1 MKREYNQYGDIIF
14 TPEEQ
19 KQLEEFKNSYQAGWE
34 YQSSDPYDEVQEQDF
49 INSYIIYFKQKRD
62 REFELKQEAKER
74 QQNFLKKLVNKIIN
88 KGK

>member
-74 QQNFLKKLVNKIIN
+74 QQNFLKKLVGKIIN

>member
-1 MKREYNQYGDIIF
+1 MKQEYNQYGDLIF
-14 TPEEQ
+14 SPEEQ
-19 KQLEEFKNSYQAGWE
+19 KQLEEFKNWYQAGWN

-74 QQNFLKKLVNKIIN
+74 QQNFLQKLVNKIIN